1 MAQVWVLGSIN
12 ADRTVAVA
20 KLPQPGE
27 TVLAG
32 AIGEASGG
40 KGANQAVAA
49 AKLGAATALIGRVGE
64 DAIGEILLQDLQ
76 TSGVDVSRVAIDSL
90 APTGQAWIAV
100 DGLGQNQIIVLPG
113 ANQAVGGAEVDRLQR
128 SLGSAPRPIAL
139 LLQLEVPLAAV
150 VAAAQAGQAAGAI
163 VLLDP
168 APAPEHLPPELWAA
182 IDWITPNATEAAQ
195 LVGFPV
201 QTPEDAARAATR
213 LQELGAKG
221 AIVTL
226 GEQGAWVAG
235 PTDCFW
241 QPAFPVRAIDS
252 VAAGDGFNGALAA
265 ALVAGQPL
273 SVAVRRA
280 AAAGAL
286 TTTRSGAQSALPNA
300 GELTAFLAQNASN

>member
-182 IDWITPNATEAAQ
+182 INWITPNATEAAQ

-235 PTDCFW
+235 PTDCFGNRPSRSGRSTLWRRVMGLMEHW
-241 QPAFPVRAIDS
+241 QRRWWRDNPSRWPCDEQR
-252 VAAGDGFNGALAA
+252 
-265 ALVAGQPL
+265 
-273 SVAVRRA
+273 RRA
-280 AAAGAL
+280 HSQPPDRGPN
-286 TTTRSGAQSALPNA
+286 LPCPTL
-300 GELTAFLAQNASN
+300 ES